1 MTGHRDSA
9 QLDRV
14 LELAMAT
21 LLRHLEPAVVLDQL
35 QHVSNFH
42 AIGPTVRLIIPL
54 GHFQCITII
63 GMKRSLLI
71 ALLAGNSFASTAAY
85 AQSARQ
91 PSDSRSAVYPE
102 QSGYVLANGV
112 FIYYTSFGKGDPLVV
127 VHGGPGADH
136 TYFLP
141 YLVPL
146 AKTHRLVFIDERGS
160 GRSQKLQDVSQY
172 TVENMVEDLEGV
184 RVALNLGKISL
195 LGHSYGGVLAEA
207 YALKYQQNLTHL
219 ILNST
224 FPSTKQM
231 NEVLAREKAEMPPE
245 KLKRLNELEA
255 AGLFGKGEAWEHE
268 RYPAEYATLAWGNG
282 YFQFIYGA
290 RPDPTYDPQGGET
303 STSWELYREMWGEHG
318 EFVIDGNLKSV
329 EYLDR
334 LPSIKVPTLI
344 VVGDHDECDPSL
356 SKEMN
361 EKIAG
366 SKLVILPNSG
376 HMNFVDQ
383 PDLWQQAVVGFLDSN

>member
-1 MTGHRDSA
+1 MN
-9 QLDRV
+9 
-14 LELAMAT
+14 
-21 LLRHLEPAVVLDQL
+21 LLTRPAA
-35 QHVSNFH
+35 F
-42 AIGPTVRLIIPL
+42 LIL
-54 GHFQCITII
+54 FG
-63 GMKRSLLI
+63 SL
-71 ALLAGNSFASTAAY
+71 ASTAARS
-85 AQSARQ
+85 QSAQ
-91 PSDSRSAVYPE
+91 HLVEADSAVYPE
-102 QSGYVLANGV
+102 QSGYVFANGV
-112 FIYYTSFGKGDPLVV
+112 FIYYTLFGKGSPLVV

-141 YLVPL
+141 YLLPL
-146 AKTHRLVFIDERGS
+146 ARTHRLVFIDERGS
-160 GRSQKLQDVSQY
+160 GRSQRLQDVSRY

-207 YALKYQQNLTHL
+207 YALKYQQNLSHL

-231 NEVLAREKAEMPPE
+231 NEVLAREKAQMPPD

-255 AGLFGKGEAWEHE
+255 AGLFGKGEAWQHG
-268 RYPAEYATLAWGNG
+268 RYPAEYAALAWGPG
-282 YFQFIYGA
+282 YFPFLYGA
-290 RPDPTYDPQGGET
+290 RPDPTYDPMGEEMG
-303 STSWELYREMWGEHG
+303 TSWELYREMWGEHG

-344 VVGDHDECDPSL
+344 VVGDHDECDPAL
-356 SKEMN
+356 SREMN
-361 EKIAG
+361 DAIKG
-366 SKLVILPNSG
+366 SKLVVLPNSG

-383 PDLWQQAVVGFLDSN
+383 PELWQRAVVGSLGGK